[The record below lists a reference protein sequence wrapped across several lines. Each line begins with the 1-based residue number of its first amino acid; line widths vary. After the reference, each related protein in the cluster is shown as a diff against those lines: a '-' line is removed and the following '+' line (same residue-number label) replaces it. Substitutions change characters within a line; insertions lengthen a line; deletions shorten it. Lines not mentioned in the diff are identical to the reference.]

1 MGQRFCMKKHFLDR
15 FLRNAKWASFVL
27 FQLLLRSLP
36 GLMGAH
42 YKRFFCGYA
51 EPAYIKQRKMQ
62 VGAWLAHYCLF
73 IASSLPPLF
82 ITRVPLS
89 SSI

>member
-1 MGQRFCMKKHFLDR
+1 M
-15 FLRNAKWASFVL
+15 

-36 GLMGAH
+36 GLMGEH

-62 VGAWLAHYCLF
+62 VNT
-73 IASSLPPLF
+73 PQ
-82 ITRVPLS
+82 S
-89 SSI
+89 SSCHPSPLNKISLHVVLMSRSTKIDRYLVT